1 MADIL
6 DTYNVNSADALSSS
20 NIESTVSAP
29 VAKPDLSDP
38 FGIQS
43 YYENFYGTP
52 ALQSELETANKAL
65 TDFDLNAASFQNQ
78 LEDSLVGMNVI
89 RGMQDK
95 AARKASLERT
105 GLLNTVATKQAALD
119 TMLNKVNQGVSTAKE
134 VRSQLSSLIASAP
147 GAGITYTDTYEV
159 AAKKA
164 EDYLKK
170 EAEEQAKD
178 EYKQKLKEMALSLGL
193 KTKGSTKEL
202 EKRIAKYNKEDLAL
216 AKKAKE
222 MSIKESEANIK
233 KKLSSGGL
241 SDTEIQT
248 ANENDVYITLSALK
262 SAEASRQNESWDG
275 YLNPND
281 WKPVLSKWIEAGGSA
296 MTFLSKFEKFIN
308 PSDV

>member
-6 DTYNVNSADALSSS
+6 NQYEVAPTDALSAS
-20 NIESTVSAP
+20 NIESTVTAP

-52 ALQSELETANKAL
+52 ALQSALVAANKSL
-65 TDFDLNAASFQNQ
+65 TDFDLNAATFQNQ
-78 LEDSLVGMNVI
+78 LEDSQVGMNVI

-95 AARKASLERT
+95 AARKAALDRT
-105 GLLNTVATKQAALD
+105 GLVNTVATSQAALD
-119 TMLNKVNQGVSTAKE
+119 TMLNKVNQGVATAKE
-134 VRSQLSSLIASAP
+134 VRTQLSGLIATAP
-147 GAGITYTDTYEV
+147 GAGIAYTDTYEV

-202 EKRIAKYNKEDLAL
+202 EKRIGKYNKEDLAL
-216 AKKAKE
+216 AKKVKE
-222 MSIKESEANIK
+222 TSIKESEANIK
-233 KKLSSGGL
+233 KKLSGGGL
-241 SDTEIQT
+241 SDSEINT
-248 ANENDVYITLSALK
+248 ANENDVYSVLSSLK
-262 SAEASRQNESWDG
+262 SAEASRQDEYWDG

-281 WKPVLSKWIEAGGSA
+281 WKPVLQKWIEANGSA
-296 MTFLSKFEKFIN
+296 MTFLDKFKQFIN